1 MSFEMTIDIV
11 DVGEVS
17 EDARGYRAQRKA
29 IVSGMTGAGSAK
41 LYRALTSG
49 IVQTSAGERMPRY
62 GDPHPA
68 VPGIICIGRTAR
80 LNNDKGHCEVY
91 LDYGVPDV
99 LTSDPSDTA
108 PPQIEVG
115 ATVIEVDTARDVAG
129 AIMAVNYT
137 IEDPPGTFKT
147 VKQTGTVRKQIPSV
161 YFRYRRREPNSPGN
175 KAKIHVGTMN
185 ETDVFND
192 PPKFWLCTGITGTSS
207 DNGASYDVT
216 YEFLRNDET
225 WDAVVAY
232 HDPTTGRI
240 PTDVIF
246 PSSQQTFPGGLARF
260 VVYRT
265 TNFYDLNI

>member
-17 EDARGYRAQRKA
+17 EDSRGFRAQRKA
-29 IVSGMTGAGSAK
+29 IVSGMSGAGANR
-41 LYRALTSG
+41 LYRALTSS
-49 IVQTSAGERMPRY
+49 IVVSSTGERMPRY

-68 VPGIICIGRTAR
+68 VPGIICLSRTAR
-80 LNNDKGHCEVY
+80 LANDKGHCEVF

-115 ATVIEVDTARDVAG
+115 ATVQEVDTGLDVNGTVMSVVYNPPLAPG
-129 AIMAVNYT
+129 EVGPAIPVT
-137 IEDPPGTFKT
+137 
-147 VKQTGTVRKQIPSV
+147 QTGTVRKQIPSV
-161 YFRYRRREPNSPGN
+161 YFRFRRREPNSPGD
-175 KAKIHVGTMN
+175 KAKFYVGTMN
-185 ETDVFND
+185 ATTVFND

-207 DNGASYDVT
+207 DFGASYDVT

-232 HDPTTGRI
+232 VDPTTGRI
-240 PTDVIF
+240 PADV
-246 PSSQQTFPGGLARF
+246 TFVNGLSRF
-260 VVYRT
+260 VVYKT

>member
-1 MSFEMTIDIV
+1 MTIDIV

-115 ATVIEVDTARDVAG
+115 ATVQEVDTGLDVAG
-129 AIMAVNYT
+129 VVMTVQYTAPLEPGEVGPAIPT
-137 IEDPPGTFKT
+137 T
-147 VKQTGTVRKQIPSV
+147 QTGTVRKQIPSV
-161 YFRYRRREPNSPGN
+161 YFRFRRREPNSPGD
-175 KAKIHVGTMN
+175 KAKQFVGTMN
-185 ETDVFND
+185 GTIVFND
-192 PPKFWLCTGITGTSS
+192 PAKFWLCTGITGTSS
-207 DNGASYDVT
+207 DFGASYDVT

-232 HDPTTGRI
+232 IDPSTGRI
-240 PTDVIF
+240 PIDV
-246 PSSQQTFPGGLARF
+246 TLTNGLKRF
-260 VVYRT
+260 VVYKT

>member
-1 MSFEMTIDIV
+1 MSWDLTLDIV

-17 EDARGYRAQRKA
+17 EDSRGYRAQRKA
-29 IVSGMTGAGSAK
+29 IVSGIQGSGSAR
-41 LYRALTSG
+41 LYRALTASVV
-49 IVQTSAGERMPRY
+49 IASSGERMPRY

-80 LNNDKGHCEVY
+80 MTNDKGHCEVY

-115 ATVIEVDTARDVAG
+115 ATVQEVETALDVNG
-129 AIMAVNYT
+129 ATMKVGYFV
-137 IEDPPGTFKT
+137 DDGTALILEE
-147 VKQTGTVRKQIPSV
+147 QTGTVRKQIPSV
-161 YFRYRRREPNSPGN
+161 YFRFRRREPNSPGD
-175 KAKIHVGTMN
+175 KAKQYVGTMN
-185 ETDVFND
+185 SVVVFND

-207 DNGASYDVT
+207 DFGASYDVT
-216 YEFLRNDET
+216 YEFLRNEDT

-232 HDPTTGRI
+232 VDPSTGRI
-240 PTDVIF
+240 PADV
-246 PSSQQTFPGGLARF
+246 TVTNGLKRF